1 MPGNTVFGL
10 MVIGQIKRPGK
21 GMNIAK
27 NSLKGTFVKTSQ
39 GSTKM

>member
-1 MPGNTVFGL
+1 MQGNTVFGL

-27 NSLKGTFVKTSQ
+27 NSLKGIYVKILRD
-39 GSTKM
+39 STEI